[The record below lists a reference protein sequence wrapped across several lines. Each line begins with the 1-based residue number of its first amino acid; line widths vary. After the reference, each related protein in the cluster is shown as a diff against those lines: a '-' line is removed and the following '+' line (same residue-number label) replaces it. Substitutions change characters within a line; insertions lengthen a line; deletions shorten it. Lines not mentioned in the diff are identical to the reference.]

1 MNNQIIFKNTATVIF
16 IVSKTGL
23 IEDLNKAAINFIE
36 LELKECK
43 GQRFINFIES
53 NKTQVLKIFEQIN
66 ENIFPKSIEAKFK
79 LNNNKSF
86 YTTLSINKY
95 FNDDTNEEQFIISLF
110 DLTLHKMKAEL
121 IKESQLRFENIAN
134 SAPVMIWIT
143 DVDGLIIFVNKIW
156 SEFTG
161 RTIGEELGLN
171 WIQDVHPDEVADM
184 LSIYQ
189 RSIGNRTNFS
199 YEFRFKRK
207 DNVYRWMM
215 INGIPRYNEDNNFL
229 GFIGTCIDITQQK
242 ENEDYIKKINEELEN
257 ANQNKDKFFS
267 IISHDLRS
275 PLSGIMSLLDIIV
288 TDYDSLN
295 EEEMK
300 EILFEAAKT
309 SKSTYTLMENLLEWS
324 RIQTGKMI
332 FDPQNISLTL
342 VLSGIRNLYYQ
353 KLKEKSISLNFEFIP
368 EYFAYAD
375 LHMTETIFRNMISNA
390 IKFTPEFGLIL
401 ISFENNGDQIMI
413 KVKDTGIGMDE
424 KQISKLFK
432 LDQTHS
438 TVGTS
443 GERGTGLGL
452 MLCKELVEKQSGK
465 VWIESTVGSGTT
477 FYFTLPKARL

>member
-1 MNNQIIFKNTATVIF
+1 MNDKLIFENTPAIIF
-16 IVSKTGL
+16 IVSKDGL
-23 IEDLNKAAINFIE
+23 ILDLNKAAFNFVE
-36 LELKECK
+36 LELQKCR
-43 GQRFINFIES
+43 GQKFTSFIES
-53 NKTQVLKIFEQIN
+53 NQNQVLKIFEQIN
-66 ENIFPKSIEAKFK
+66 ENVFPKSIEAKFK
-79 LNNNKSF
+79 LYNNKSF
-86 YTTLSINKY
+86 YTTISFNKY
-95 FNDDTNEEQFIISLF
+95 FNDERNEKEFIITLF
-110 DLTLHKMKAEL
+110 DLTHHKMKAEL
-121 IKESQLRFENIAN
+121 IKESQTRFENIAN

-143 DVDGLIIFVNKIW
+143 DVDGFIIFVNNIW
-156 SEFTG
+156 CEFTG
-161 RTIGEELGLN
+161 RSVGEELGLN
-171 WIQDVHPDEVADM
+171 WIQDVHKDDVTDM
-184 LSIYQ
+184 FNSYQHSIT
-189 RSIGNRTNFS
+189 NRTTFS
-199 YEFRFKRK
+199 YQFRFKRK

-215 INGIPRYNEDNNFL
+215 INGIPRFNEISNFL

-242 ENEDYIKKINEELEN
+242 DDEDYIKKINEELES

-288 TDYDSLN
+288 TDYDSID
-295 EEEMK
+295 EDEMR

-309 SKSTYTLMENLLEWS
+309 SKSTFTLMENLLEWS
-324 RIQTGKMI
+324 RIQTGKMV

-375 LHMTETIFRNMISNA
+375 LHMTETILRNIISNA

-401 ISFENNGDQIMI
+401 LSFENSGDEILVR
-413 KVKDTGIGMDE
+413 VKDTGVGMDD

-438 TVGTS
+438 TIGTA

-452 MLCKELVEKQSGK
+452 MLCKELVETQGGK
-465 VWIESTVGSGTT
+465 IWIESTINSGTT
-477 FYFTLPKARL
+477 FYFTLPKAK